1 MTPRYNLHCGDAIAW
16 LETLHPESVDL
27 VVTDPAYES
36 LEKHRAHGTT
46 TRLTNDWF
54 PIFPNARFPE
64 LFRQLY
70 RVMKP
75 NTHCY
80 VYCDQETMFVAKPI
94 AEAAGFKF
102 WKGLV
107 WDKKK
112 IGMGYHFRARHEM
125 IVFLEKGK
133 RRLNDLGIP
142 DVIECDRIR
151 NAYPTEKPV
160 AVSTVLIE
168 QSSVEGETVIDPFLG
183 SGSIGEAALRAG
195 RHFYGADIE
204 QRSLDLAGNRLRPL
218 GEWQGLQPFAPVQVS
233 LFGGAA

>member
-1 MTPRYNLHCGDAIAW
+1 MSNYNLHCGDAVAW
-16 LETLHPESVDL
+16 LETLYPESVDL

-54 PIFPNARFPE
+54 PIFWNARFPT

-70 RVMKP
+70 RVLKP

-80 VYCDQETMFVAKPI
+80 VYCDQETMFAAKPI

-125 IVFLEKGK
+125 ILFFEKGK
-133 RRLNDLGIP
+133 RRLNNLGIP

-151 NAYPTEKPV
+151 GGYPTEKPV
-160 AVSTVLIE
+160 EVSRILIE
-168 QSSVEGETVIDPFLG
+168 QSSVEGETVIDPFFG
-183 SGSIGEAALRAG
+183 SGSVGEAALRAG
-195 RHFYGADIE
+195 RNFYGSDIE
-204 QRSLDLAGNRLRPL
+204 QRAIDLAQARLNPL
-218 GEWQGLQPFAPVQVS
+218 GNWEELAKFRPAQAD